1 MRKVCANCG
10 RQMEDTQFYTYKNG
24 EKTQLC
30 KTCLT
35 LHIDNFEPDTFVW
48 ILQKMDVPYV
58 PVEWNKIRDKAY
70 AKDPKKMNG
79 MSVFGKYLSLMKL
92 KQWKNY
98 TWADT
103 EKLQAESEAKL
114 RLVQEQHREQQQKVK
129 EQYQAGVISEAQYR
143 TFVDT
148 QTQYKRDLATAFSKP
163 VDAIGENNAFD
174 EREFISK
181 DELPDYTSQLTLE
194 EKQMLALKWGRTYR
208 VSEWVQLQRLYTQM
222 TESFDIH
229 DADSKNA
236 LIFICKTNLKMNQAL
251 DQGDVQGYQKLSR
264 VYDTLR
270 KSAKFT
276 AAQNKEDKAGFINSV
291 GQLVAY
297 CEKQK
302 GQIPR
307 YQIDT
312 PQDIIDKTIQD
323 LKEYNK
329 SLIYQDTALARQIED
344 YIREAKAA
352 AEKRK
357 DQKQAKE
364 KGLEAPELSD
374 EDLLA
379 YKDFLR
385 KEKEATDEEMMKG
398 VDNEFIPIN

>member
-1 MRKVCANCG
+1 
-10 RQMEDTQFYTYKNG
+10 
-24 EKTQLC
+24 
-30 KTCLT
+30 
-35 LHIDNFEPDTFVW
+35 
-48 ILQKMDVPYV
+48 MDVPYV

-114 RLVQEQHREQQQKVK
+114 KLIQEQQREQQQKVK

-148 QTQYKRDLATAFSKP
+148 QTQYKRDLAAAFSKP

-291 GQLVAY
+291 GQSR
-297 CEKQK
+297 KQ
-302 GQIPR
+302 
-307 YQIDT
+307 
-312 PQDIIDKTIQD
+312 
-323 LKEYNK
+323 N
-329 SLIYQDTALARQIED
+329 
-344 YIREAKAA
+344 
-352 AEKRK
+352 
-357 DQKQAKE
+357 
-364 KGLEAPELSD
+364 
-374 EDLLA
+374 
-379 YKDFLR
+379 F
-385 KEKEATDEEMMKG
+385 
-398 VDNEFIPIN
+398 